1 MKRDPCIKGLF
12 FFILGA
18 HMSGVEFQ
26 YPDNKWQKQL
36 EPLRIRLV
44 RECKKSPPF
53 REGLG

>member
-12 FFILGA
+12 FLILGA
-18 HMSGVEFQ
+18 HMNGAEFQ
-26 YPDNKWQKQL
+26 YPDNKWQEL
-36 EPLRIRLV
+36 VEPLRIRLV

>member
-1 MKRDPCIKGLF
+1 
-12 FFILGA
+12 
-18 HMSGVEFQ
+18 MSGVEFQ